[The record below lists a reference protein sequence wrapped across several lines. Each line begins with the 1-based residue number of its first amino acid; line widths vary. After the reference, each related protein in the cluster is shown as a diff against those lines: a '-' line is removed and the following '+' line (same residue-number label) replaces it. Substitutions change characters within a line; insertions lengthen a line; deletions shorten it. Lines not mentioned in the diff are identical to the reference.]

1 MHGIR
6 FVLNPG
12 PLQALAENLHSD
24 HFCLSRQ
31 ECLERSEMKQ
41 IILGT
46 AGHIDH
52 GKTSLVKALT
62 GIETD
67 RLKEEKERGITIE
80 LGFAYLDLPNGQR
93 LGIIDVPGHERFI
106 KNMVAGA
113 STIDL
118 VALIIAADEG
128 VMPQTRE
135 HLDICSLLGI
145 KKGLVALTK
154 IDMVEEDWLDLVQ
167 EDIKEFLKGTFLEG
181 VPIVP
186 VSSSTGQGIPEL
198 IKVLERLST
207 EVEER
212 SSTGIFRLPVDRV
225 FTMRGFGTVI
235 TGTAVSGSLSVGDQ
249 VTLYPQEIQAKV
261 RGIQVHNQD
270 TEQVRAGLRTA
281 INLQGIEKATVNR
294 GDVVA
299 TPLGLHPTLLLDLQ
313 IRLLKSA
320 QRPLKHRS
328 QIRFHSGTS
337 EILGRILLLEGEEI
351 KPGET
356 GFGQLRLTERVAV
369 LPGDLAV
376 IRSYS
381 PVQTIGGAEVLNVI
395 PAKHKRLN
403 PEVIEQL
410 RVLKSG
416 SDAEKTALQI
426 LLAGAN
432 GVSRQKLGQ
441 VLPLPPKKLDDLLKE
456 LLSQKVLTQ
465 WDKENKIIIHQQELA
480 KLSKAVEQELGGY
493 HRLNPLKPGLLKE
506 ELKSRLPQIREAKLF
521 NFLLNQSADQKILI
535 QEKEL
540 VRLLGH
546 KVQLKEDQQAVRDTL
561 EKVYLKSGLQPPY
574 FKELIEQFP
583 KGQPREVLE
592 LMVKE
597 GKLVKVKEDLYFHK
611 QAIEGLKKR
620 LIQWLKEKGEITTP
634 EFKDLTQTSRKYTIP
649 LLEYF
654 DAMQVTMRVEDK
666 RLLRESKELG

>member
-1 MHGIR
+1 
-6 FVLNPG
+6 
-12 PLQALAENLHSD
+12 
-24 HFCLSRQ
+24 
-31 ECLERSEMKQ
+31 MKQ

-62 GIETD
+62 GIDTD

-106 KNMVAGA
+106 KHMVAGA

-167 EDIKEFLKGTFLEG
+167 EDIKTFLTGTFLEG
-181 VPIVP
+181 ALILP
-186 VSSSTGQGIPEL
+186 VSSTTGQGIPECVS
-198 IKVLERLST
+198 VLERLST

-212 SSTGIFRLPVDRV
+212 SSAGIFRLPVDRV
-225 FTMRGFGTVI
+225 FTMRGFGTVV
-235 TGTAVSGSLSVGDQ
+235 TGTAISGSLSVGDQ

-281 INLQGIEKATVNR
+281 INLQGIEKTTVNR

-299 TPLGLHPTLLLDLQ
+299 SALSLYSARLLDIRL
-313 IRLLKSA
+313 RLLKSA

-328 QIRFHSGTS
+328 QIRFHGGTN
-337 EILGRILLLEGEEI
+337 EILGRVILLEGEEI
-351 KPGET
+351 KPGESQ
-356 GFGQLRLTERVAV
+356 FCQLRLTEPVAL

-395 PAKHKRLN
+395 PGKHKRFN
-403 PEVIEQL
+403 PDVIEQL
-410 RVLKSG
+410 GILQSG
-416 SDAEKTALQI
+416 TDPEKVALQV
-426 LLAGAN
+426 LLAGAM
-432 GVSRQKLGQ
+432 GMSRQNLGR
-441 VLPLPPKKLDDLLKE
+441 VLALPPKKLDDLLKE
-456 LLSQKVLTQ
+456 LLSHRVLIQ
-465 WDKENKIIIHQQELA
+465 WDKENKMMIHHLE
-480 KLSKAVEQELGGY
+480 LSKLNQVIEQELKGY
-493 HRLNPLKPGLLKE
+493 HKTNPLKQGLPKE

-521 NFLLNQSADQKILI
+521 NFLLNQLAEQKILV

-540 VRLLGH
+540 VRLIDH
-546 KVQLKEDQQAVRDTL
+546 KVQLKEDQQAVRDAL
-561 EKVYLKSGLQPPY
+561 EKVYRQSGLQPPY
-574 FKELIEQFP
+574 FKELMEKFP
-583 KGQPREVLE
+583 KGQPRAVLE

-611 QAIEGLKKR
+611 EAIEGLKKKM
-620 LIQWLKEKGEITTP
+620 IQWLKEKGELTTP

-654 DAMQVTMRVEDK
+654 DALQVTLRVEDK
-666 RLLRESKELG
+666 RFLRESKEAG

>member
-1 MHGIR
+1 
-6 FVLNPG
+6 
-12 PLQALAENLHSD
+12 
-24 HFCLSRQ
+24 
-31 ECLERSEMKQ
+31 MKQ

-52 GKTSLVKALT
+52 GKTSLVRALT

-145 KKGLVALTK
+145 KKGLVVLTK

-181 VPIVP
+181 ALILP

-198 IKVLERLST
+198 IEVLERLSN

-212 SSTGIFRLPVDRV
+212 SSAGIFRLPVDRV

-299 TPLGLHPTLLLDLQ
+299 SALGLYSTFLLDLQ
-313 IRLLKSA
+313 VRLLKSA

-337 EILGRILLLEGEEI
+337 EILGRLLLLEGEEI

-356 GFGQLRLTERVAV
+356 GFCQLRLTDRVAL

-381 PVQTIGGAEVLNVI
+381 PVQTIGGAEVLNVL

-410 RVLKSG
+410 WILKSG
-416 SDAEKTALQI
+416 TDSEKVALQV
-426 LLAGAN
+426 LLAGTN

-465 WDKENKIIIHQQELA
+465 WDKENKIIIHQLELA
-480 KLSKAVEQELGGY
+480 KLSKAATQELEGY
-493 HRLNPLKPGLLKE
+493 HRANPLKPGLPKE
-506 ELKSRLPQIREAKLF
+506 ELKSRLPQIRETKLF
-521 NFLLNQSADQKILI
+521 NFLLNQLGEQKILV

-540 VRLLGH
+540 VRLSGH
-546 KVQLKEDQQAVRDTL
+546 KVLLKEDQQAVQNSL
-561 EKVYLKSGLQPPY
+561 EEVYLKSGLQPPY
-574 FKELIEQFP
+574 FKELVEQFP

-611 QAIEGLKKR
+611 QAIDGLKKR

-634 EFKDLTQTSRKYTIP
+634 EFKEMTQTSRKYTIP

-654 DAMQVTMRVEDK
+654 DALQVTLRVEDK
-666 RLLRESKELG
+666 RLLRESKESA

>member
-1 MHGIR
+1 
-6 FVLNPG
+6 
-12 PLQALAENLHSD
+12 
-24 HFCLSRQ
+24 
-31 ECLERSEMKQ
+31 MKQ

-52 GKTSLVKALT
+52 GKTSLVRALT
-62 GIETD
+62 GIDTD

-145 KKGLVALTK
+145 KKGLVVVTK
-154 IDMVEEDWLDLVQ
+154 IDMVEEDWLELVQ
-167 EDIKEFLKGTFLEG
+167 EDIRGFLKGTFLEG
-181 VPIVP
+181 APLLP
-186 VSSSTGQGIPEL
+186 VSSTTGQGIPEL
-198 IKVLERLST
+198 IKALESLSK

-212 SSTGIFRLPVDRV
+212 SSAGIFRLPVDRV
-225 FTMRGFGTVI
+225 FTMRGFGTVV
-235 TGTAVSGSLSVGDQ
+235 TGTAISGSLSVGDQ

-261 RGIQVHNQD
+261 RGIQVHNLD
-270 TEQVRAGLRTA
+270 TEEVRAGQRTA
-281 INLQGIEKATVNR
+281 INLQGIEKATVSR

-299 TPLGLHPTLLLDLQ
+299 SALGLYPTFLLDLQ
-313 IRLLKSA
+313 VHLLRSA
-320 QRPLKHRS
+320 PRPLKHRT

-337 EILGRILLLEGEEI
+337 EILGRLLLLEGEEI
-351 KPGET
+351 KPGEA
-356 GFGQLRLTERVAV
+356 GFCQLRLTDRVAL

-376 IRSYS
+376 LRSYS
-381 PVQTIGGAEVLNVI
+381 PVQTIGGAEILNVM
-395 PAKHKRLN
+395 PSKHKRSN
-403 PEVIEQL
+403 PEVIE
-410 RVLKSG
+410 RFWVLKSG
-416 SDAEKTALQI
+416 TDSEKAALQV

-432 GVSRQKLGQ
+432 GISRQKLGQ

-456 LLSQKVLTQ
+456 LLSQKELIQ
-465 WDKENKIIIHQQELA
+465 WDKENKIIIHRLELA
-480 KLSKAVEQELGGY
+480 KLNQAATQELEGY
-493 HRLNPLKPGLLKE
+493 HKAYPLKPGLLKE

-521 NFLLNQSADQKILI
+521 NFLLNQLAEQKILV

-540 VRLLGH
+540 VRLSGH
-546 KVQLKEDQQAVRDTL
+546 KVQLKEDQQAVQDAL

-574 FKELIEQFP
+574 FKELLEQFP

-597 GKLVKVKEDLYFHK
+597 GKLIKVKEDLYFHR
-611 QAIEGLKKR
+611 QVIEDLKKR
-620 LIQWLKEKGEITTP
+620 MIQWLKEKGEITTP

-654 DAMQVTMRVEDK
+654 DAIQVTMRVEDK
-666 RLLRESKELG
+666 RLLRESKESG

>member
-1 MHGIR
+1 
-6 FVLNPG
+6 
-12 PLQALAENLHSD
+12 
-24 HFCLSRQ
+24 
-31 ECLERSEMKQ
+31 MKQ

-52 GKTSLVKALT
+52 GKTSLVRALT

-145 KKGLVALTK
+145 KKGLVVLTK

-181 VPIVP
+181 ALILP

-198 IKVLERLST
+198 IVALERLSN

-212 SSTGIFRLPVDRV
+212 SSAGIFRLPVDRV

-299 TPLGLHPTLLLDLQ
+299 SALGLYPSLLLDLQ
-313 IRLLKSA
+313 VRLLKSA

-337 EILGRILLLEGEEI
+337 EILGRLLLLEGEEI

-356 GFGQLRLTERVAV
+356 GFCQLRLTERVAL

-410 RVLKSG
+410 WVLKSG
-416 SDAEKTALQI
+416 TDSEKVALQV

-432 GVSRQKLGQ
+432 GISRQKLGQ

-465 WDKENKIIIHQQELA
+465 WDKENKIIIHQLELA
-480 KLSKAVEQELGGY
+480 KLSQGRNAGTG
-493 HRLNPLKPGLLKE
+493 RLSPGQSL
-506 ELKSRLPQIREAKLF
+506 EAR
-521 NFLLNQSADQKILI
+521 I
-535 QEKEL
+535 
-540 VRLLGH
+540 
-546 KVQLKEDQQAVRDTL
+546 
-561 EKVYLKSGLQPPY
+561 GL
-574 FKELIEQFP
+574 
-583 KGQPREVLE
+583 
-592 LMVKE
+592 
-597 GKLVKVKEDLYFHK
+597 
-611 QAIEGLKKR
+611 
-620 LIQWLKEKGEITTP
+620 
-634 EFKDLTQTSRKYTIP
+634 RKN
-649 LLEYF
+649 
-654 DAMQVTMRVEDK
+654 
-666 RLLRESKELG
+666 

>member
-1 MHGIR
+1 
-6 FVLNPG
+6 
-12 PLQALAENLHSD
+12 
-24 HFCLSRQ
+24 
-31 ECLERSEMKQ
+31 MKQ

-52 GKTSLVKALT
+52 GKTSLVKAMT
-62 GIETD
+62 GIDTD

-135 HLDICSLLGI
+135 HLDICTLLGI

-154 IDMVEEDWLDLVQ
+154 IDLVEEDWLDLVQ

-181 VPIVP
+181 APILP
-186 VSSSTGQGIPEL
+186 VSSVTGQGISEL
-198 IKVLERLST
+198 TAVLERLSG

-212 SSTGIFRLPVDRV
+212 SSAGIFRLPVDRV

-235 TGTAVSGSLSVGDQ
+235 TGTTMSGSLSVGDQ
-249 VTLYPQEIQAKV
+249 VYIYPQEIQAKV

-294 GDVVA
+294 GEVVA
-299 TPLGLHPTLLLDLQ
+299 SPLGLYPTRLLDIQ
-313 IRLLKSA
+313 VRLLKSSP
-320 QRPLKHRS
+320 RPLKHRS
-328 QIRFHSGTS
+328 QIRFHSGTN
-337 EILGRILLLEGEEI
+337 EILGRVILLESEEI
-351 KPGET
+351 KPGESQ
-356 GFGQLRLTERVAV
+356 FCQIRFSEPVAL

-381 PVQTIGGAEVLNVI
+381 PVQTIGGAEVLNVK
-395 PAKHKRLN
+395 PAKHKRFN
-403 PEVIEQL
+403 PEVIHQL
-410 RVLKSG
+410 QVLQSG
-416 SDAEKTALQI
+416 SDLEKVALQV
-426 LLAGAN
+426 LQSGPT
-432 GVSRQKLGQ
+432 GVSRQNLGQ
-441 VLPLPPKKLDDLLKE
+441 VLPLPPKKLDDLLKD
-456 LLSQKVLTQ
+456 LLSQKVLIQ
-465 WDKENKIIIHQQELA
+465 WDKENKIIIHQQELS
-480 KLSKAVEQELGGY
+480 KLNQEIRLELEGY
-493 HRLNPLKPGLLKE
+493 HKANPLKAGLFKE
-506 ELKSRLPQIREAKLF
+506 ELKSRLPQIRESKLF
-521 NFLLNQSADQKILI
+521 NFILNQLAEQKILV

-540 VRLLGH
+540 VRLTGH
-546 KVQLKEDQQAVRDTL
+546 KVLLKEDQQAVRDSL
-561 EKVYLKSGLQPPY
+561 EKVYLSSGLQPPY
-574 FKELIEQFP
+574 FKELAEKFA
-583 KGQPREVLE
+583 KGQPRQVLE

-611 QAIEGLKKR
+611 QAIEDLKKN

-634 EFKDLTQTSRKYTIP
+634 EFKDMTQTSRKYTIP

-654 DAMQVTMRVEDK
+654 DALQVTMRVEDK
-666 RLLRESKELG
+666 RLLRESKKSL

>member
-1 MHGIR
+1 
-6 FVLNPG
+6 
-12 PLQALAENLHSD
+12 
-24 HFCLSRQ
+24 
-31 ECLERSEMKQ
+31 MKQ

-62 GIETD
+62 GIDTD

-145 KKGLVALTK
+145 KKGVVVLTK
-154 IDMVEEDWLDLVQ
+154 IDMVESDWLDLVQ
-167 EDIKEFLKGTFLEG
+167 EDIKEFLKGTFMDGAL
-181 VPIVP
+181 IIP
-186 VSSSTGQGIPEL
+186 VSSTTGQGIPDL
-198 IKVLERLST
+198 LVVLEKLSA
-207 EVEER
+207 EIEER
-212 SSTGIFRLPVDRV
+212 SSAGIFRLPVDRV
-225 FTMRGFGTVI
+225 FTMHGFGTVI
-235 TGTAVSGSLSVGDQ
+235 TGTAISGSLTVGDQ

-270 TEQVRAGLRTA
+270 TEEVRAGLRTA

-299 TPLGLHPTLLLDLQ
+299 SAQGMHSALLLDLRV
-313 IRLLKSA
+313 RLLPSLAK
-320 QRPLKHRS
+320 PLKHRS

-337 EILGRILLLEGEEI
+337 EILGRVLLLEGEEI
-351 KPGET
+351 KPGESQ
-356 GFGQLRLTERVAV
+356 FCQLRLTEPVAL

-376 IRSYS
+376 LRSYS
-381 PVQTIGGAEVLNVI
+381 PVQTIGGAEVLNVM
-395 PAKHKRLN
+395 PVKHKRFN
-403 PEVIEQL
+403 NEVLEQL
-410 RVLKSG
+410 GILQTG
-416 SDAEKTALQI
+416 SESEKVALQVF
-426 LLAGAN
+426 LAGARGMTRAN
-432 GVSRQKLGQ
+432 LGRI
-441 VLPLPPKKLDDLLKE
+441 LPLSPKKLDDILKD
-456 LLSQKVLTQ
+456 LFSQRILVQ
-465 WDKENKIIIHQQELA
+465 WDKENRIFIHQQELA
-480 KLSKAVEQELGGY
+480 KLNQAIEQELANY
-493 HRLNPLKPGLLKE
+493 HKANPLKPGLVKE
-506 ELKSRLPQIREAKLF
+506 ELKSRLPQIREPKLF
-521 NFLLNQSADQKILI
+521 NFILNLLADQGVLV

-540 VRLLGH
+540 VRLSRH
-546 KVQLKEDQQAVRDTL
+546 KVQLKEDQQAVQDAL

-574 FKELIEQFP
+574 FKELLEQFP
-583 KGQPREVLE
+583 KGQPRQVLE

-611 QAIEGLKKR
+611 QAIEGIKQKLV
-620 LIQWLKEKGEITTP
+620 QWLKNKGEINTA
-634 EFKDLTQTSRKYTIP
+634 EFKDLTQSSRKYTIP

-654 DAMQVTMRVEDK
+654 DALQVTMRVDDK
-666 RLLRESKELG
+666 RLLRESKESG

>member
-1 MHGIR
+1 
-6 FVLNPG
+6 
-12 PLQALAENLHSD
+12 
-24 HFCLSRQ
+24 
-31 ECLERSEMKQ
+31 MKQ

-52 GKTSLVKALT
+52 GKTSLVKAMT
-62 GIETD
+62 GIDTD

-145 KKGLVALTK
+145 KKGMVVLTK
-154 IDMVEEDWLDLVQ
+154 IDMVEADWLDLVQ
-167 EDIKEFLKGTFLEG
+167 EDIKEFLKDTFLDG
-181 VPIVP
+181 APIVP
-186 VSSSTGQGIPEL
+186 VSSTTGQGIPDL
-198 IKVLERLST
+198 LSILEKLSS

-212 SSTGIFRLPVDRV
+212 SSAGIFRLPVDRV
-225 FTMRGFGTVI
+225 FTMHGFGTVI
-235 TGTAVSGSLSVGDQ
+235 TGTAISGNLAVGDQ
-249 VTLYPQEIQAKV
+249 VTIYPQEIQAKV

-270 TEQVRAGLRTA
+270 TEEIRAGLRTA

-299 TPLGLHPTLLLDLQ
+299 SAQGLHPTLLLDLKV
-313 IRLLKSA
+313 RLLPTLAK
-320 QRPLKHRS
+320 PVKYRS
-328 QIRFHSGTS
+328 QVRFHSGTN
-337 EILGRILLLEGEEI
+337 EILGRLLLLGGEEI
-351 KPGET
+351 KPGESH
-356 GFGQLRLTERVAV
+356 FCQIRLDEPVAL

-376 IRSYS
+376 LRSYS
-381 PVQTIGGAEVLNVI
+381 PVQTVGGALVLNVI
-395 PAKHKRLN
+395 PSRHKRFN
-403 PEVIEQL
+403 QEVLEQL
-410 RVLKSG
+410 KIL
-416 SDAEKTALQI
+416 EKGTESEKVGMLV
-426 LLAGAN
+426 LLAGARGMN
-432 GVSRQKLGQ
+432 RAYLGR
-441 VLPLPPKKLDDLLKE
+441 VVPMPAKKLDDILKDLLN
-456 LLSQKVLTQ
+456 QKVLIQ
-465 WDKENKIIIHQQELA
+465 WDKENKSFIHQQEFLKLNKAIAEDLA
-480 KLSKAVEQELGGY
+480 AY
-493 HRLNPLKPGLLKE
+493 HQGNPLKSGLIKE
-506 ELKSRLPQIREAKLF
+506 ELKSRLPQIHEAKLF
-521 NFLLNQSADQKILI
+521 NFLLHHLAEQGVLV

-540 VRLLGH
+540 VRLSRH
-546 KVQLKEDQQAVRDTL
+546 KVQLKEDQQAVQDAL

-574 FKELIEQFP
+574 FKELLEQFP
-583 KGQPREVLE
+583 KGQPRQVLD

-611 QAIEGLKKR
+611 QAIEGIKQKLV
-620 LIQWLKEKGEITTP
+620 QWLKKNGEINTA

-654 DAMQVTMRVEDK
+654 DATQVTIRVEDK
-666 RLLRESKELG
+666 RILRESKESG

>member
-1 MHGIR
+1 
-6 FVLNPG
+6 
-12 PLQALAENLHSD
+12 
-24 HFCLSRQ
+24 
-31 ECLERSEMKQ
+31 MKQ

-62 GIETD
+62 GIDTD

-80 LGFAYLDLPNGQR
+80 LGFAYLDLPSGQR

-154 IDMVEEDWLDLVQ
+154 IDMVEDDWLDLVQ

-181 VPIVP
+181 APILP
-186 VSSSTGQGIPEL
+186 VSSTTGQGIPEL
-198 IKVLERLST
+198 TGLLERLSA

-212 SSTGIFRLPVDRV
+212 SSAGIFRLPVDRV
-225 FTMRGFGTVI
+225 FTMKGFGTVI
-235 TGTAVSGSLSVGDQ
+235 TGTAISGSLSVGDQ
-249 VTLYPQEIQAKV
+249 VIIYPQEIQAKV

-299 TPLGLHPTLLLDLQ
+299 SPLGLYSTRLLDLH

-320 QRPLKHRS
+320 PRPLKHRS

-337 EILGRILLLEGEEI
+337 EILGQVLLLQGEDI
-351 KPGET
+351 KPGEP
-356 GFGQLRLTERVAV
+356 GFGQLRLTEPVAL

-381 PVQTIGGAEVLNVI
+381 PVLTIGGATVLNVI

-403 PEVIEQL
+403 PEVIQQL
-410 RVLKSG
+410 QVLQSG
-416 SDAEKTALQI
+416 SDAEKTALQV
-426 LLAGAN
+426 LLAGAG
-432 GVSRQKLGQ
+432 GVSRPNLGQ
-441 VLPLPPKKLDDLLKE
+441 VLPLPPKKLDDLLKD
-456 LLSQKVLTQ
+456 LLSQKVLIQ
-465 WDKENKIIIHQQELA
+465 WDKENKIIIHQKEMSKLNRAIEKEL
-480 KLSKAVEQELGGY
+480 EGY
-493 HRLNPLKPGLLKE
+493 HQANPLKPGLLKE
-506 ELKSRLPQIREAKLF
+506 ELKSRLPQIRETKLF
-521 NFLLNQSADQKILI
+521 NFLLNQLAEQKILV

-540 VRLLGH
+540 VRLTGH
-546 KVQLKEDQQAVRDTL
+546 KVQLKEDQQAVQDAL

-574 FKELIEQFP
+574 FKELVEQFP
-583 KGQPREVLE
+583 KGQPRQVLE

-597 GKLVKVKEDLYFHK
+597 GKLIKVKEDLYFHK
-611 QAIEGLKKR
+611 QAIEGLKKKM
-620 LIQWLKEKGEITTP
+620 IQWLKEKGEITTP

-654 DAMQVTMRVEDK
+654 DAIQVTMRVEDK
-666 RLLRESKELG
+666 RLLRESKELN

>member
-1 MHGIR
+1 
-6 FVLNPG
+6 
-12 PLQALAENLHSD
+12 
-24 HFCLSRQ
+24 
-31 ECLERSEMKQ
+31 MKQ

-52 GKTSLVKALT
+52 GKTSLVRALT

-145 KKGLVALTK
+145 KKGLVVLTK
-154 IDMVEEDWLDLVQ
+154 IDMVEEDWLGLVQ

-181 VPIVP
+181 ALILP

-198 IKVLERLST
+198 IVVLERLSN

-212 SSTGIFRLPVDRV
+212 SSAGIFRLPVDRV

-249 VTLYPQEIQAKV
+249 VMLYPQEIQAKV

-299 TPLGLHPTLLLDLQ
+299 SALGLYPTLLLDLQ
-313 IRLLKSA
+313 VRLLKSA

-337 EILGRILLLEGEEI
+337 EILGRLLLLEGEEI
-351 KPGET
+351 KPGEI
-356 GFGQLRLTERVAV
+356 GFCQLRLTDRLAL

-395 PAKHKRLN
+395 PTKHKRLN

-410 RVLKSG
+410 WVLKSG
-416 SDAEKTALQI
+416 TDLEKVALQV

-441 VLPLPPKKLDDLLKE
+441 VLSLSPKKLDDLLKE
-456 LLSQKVLTQ
+456 LLSQKVLIQ
-465 WDKENKIIIHQQELA
+465 WDKENKIIIHQLELA
-480 KLSKAVEQELGGY
+480 KLSKAARQELEGY
-493 HRLNPLKPGLLKE
+493 HQANPLKPGLPKE
-506 ELKSRLPQIREAKLF
+506 ELKSRLPQIRETKLF
-521 NFLLNQSADQKILI
+521 NFLLNQLGEQKILV

-540 VRLLGH
+540 VRLLNH
-546 KVQLKEDQQAVRDTL
+546 KVQLKEDQQAVQDSL

-574 FKELIEQFP
+574 FKELVEQFP

-611 QAIEGLKKR
+611 QVIEGLKKR
-620 LIQWLKEKGEITTP
+620 LIQWLKEKREITTP
-634 EFKDLTQTSRKYTIP
+634 EFKDMTQTSRKYTIP

-654 DAMQVTMRVEDK
+654 DALQVTMRVEDK
-666 RLLRESKELG
+666 RLLRESKESA

>member
-1 MHGIR
+1 
-6 FVLNPG
+6 
-12 PLQALAENLHSD
+12 
-24 HFCLSRQ
+24 
-31 ECLERSEMKQ
+31 MKQ

-62 GIETD
+62 GIDTD

-145 KKGLVALTK
+145 QKGLVALTK
-154 IDMVEEDWLDLVQ
+154 IDMVEGDWLDLVQ

-181 VPIVP
+181 APILP

-198 IKVLERLST
+198 IAVLERLSV

-212 SSTGIFRLPVDRV
+212 SSAGIFRLPVDRV

-235 TGTAVSGSLSVGDQ
+235 TGTAMSGILSVGDQ
-249 VTLYPQEIQAKV
+249 VHIYPQEIQAKV

-299 TPLGLHPTLLLDLQ
+299 SPMGLYPTWLLDIS

-328 QIRFHSGTS
+328 QIRFHSGTN
-337 EILGRILLLEGEEI
+337 EILGRVILLEGEEI
-351 KPGET
+351 KPGESQ
-356 GFGQLRLTERVAV
+356 FCQIRFSEPVAL

-395 PAKHKRLN
+395 PAKHKRHHS
-403 PEVIEQL
+403 EVVDQL
-410 RVLKSG
+410 QILRSG
-416 SDAEKTALQI
+416 TYSEKTALQV
-426 LLAGAN
+426 LLAGAT
-432 GVSRQKLGQ
+432 GISRQKLGQ
-441 VLPLPPKKLDDLLKE
+441 VLPFPPKKLDDQIKE
-456 LLSQKVLTQ
+456 LLSQKVLIQ
-465 WDKENKIIIHQQELA
+465 WDKENKVIIHQQELS
-480 KLSKAVEQELGGY
+480 KLNKAALQELEGY
-493 HRLNPLKPGLLKE
+493 HQANPLKPGLIKE

-521 NFLLNQSADQKILI
+521 NFLLNQLAEQGVLV

-540 VRLLGH
+540 VRLKDH
-546 KVQLKEDQQAVRDTL
+546 KVQLKEDQQAVRDSL
-561 EKVYLKSGLQPPY
+561 EKIYLTSGLQPPY
-574 FKELIEQFP
+574 FKELAEKFT
-583 KGQPREVLE
+583 KGQPRQVLE

-611 QAIEGLKKR
+611 QAMEELKKK
-620 LIQWLKEKGEITTP
+620 LVQWLKEKGEITTP

-654 DAMQVTMRVEDK
+654 DTVQVTMRVEDK
-666 RLLRESKELG
+666 RLLRESRESG

>member
-1 MHGIR
+1 
-6 FVLNPG
+6 
-12 PLQALAENLHSD
+12 
-24 HFCLSRQ
+24 
-31 ECLERSEMKQ
+31 MKQ

-62 GIETD
+62 GIDTD

-106 KNMVAGA
+106 KHMVAGA

-167 EDIKEFLKGTFLEG
+167 EDIKAFLTGTFLEG
-181 VPIVP
+181 ALILP
-186 VSSSTGQGIPEL
+186 VSSTTGQGIPEL
-198 IKVLERLST
+198 VSVLERLST

-212 SSTGIFRLPVDRV
+212 SSAGIFRLPVDRV
-225 FTMRGFGTVI
+225 FTMRGFGTVV
-235 TGTAVSGSLSVGDQ
+235 TGTAISGSLSVGDQ

-299 TPLGLHPTLLLDLQ
+299 SAMSLYSARLLDIQL
-313 IRLLKSA
+313 RLLKSA

-328 QIRFHSGTS
+328 QIRFHGGTN
-337 EILGRILLLEGEEI
+337 EILGRVILLEGEEI
-351 KPGET
+351 KPGESQ
-356 GFGQLRLTERVAV
+356 FCQLRLAEPVAL

-395 PAKHKRLN
+395 PGKHKRFN
-403 PEVIEQL
+403 PDVMEQL
-410 RVLKSG
+410 GILQSS
-416 SDAEKTALQI
+416 SDSEKVALQV
-426 LLAGAN
+426 LLAGAM
-432 GVSRQKLGQ
+432 GMSRQNLGR
-441 VLPLPPKKLDDLLKE
+441 VLALPPKKLDDLLKE
-456 LLSQKVLTQ
+456 LLSHRVLIQ
-465 WDKENKIIIHQQELA
+465 WDKENKMMIHHLE
-480 KLSKAVEQELGGY
+480 LSKLNQVIEQELKGY
-493 HRLNPLKPGLLKE
+493 HKTNPLKQGLPKE
-506 ELKSRLPQIREAKLF
+506 ELKSRLPQIRETKLF
-521 NFLLNQSADQKILI
+521 NFLLNQLAEQKILV

-540 VRLLGH
+540 VRLIDH
-546 KVQLKEDQQAVRDTL
+546 KVQLKEDQQVVRDAL
-561 EKVYLKSGLQPPY
+561 EKVYRQSGLQPPY
-574 FKELIEQFP
+574 FKELMEQFP
-583 KGQPREVLE
+583 KGQPRAVLE

-611 QAIEGLKKR
+611 EAIEGLKKKM
-620 LIQWLKEKGEITTP
+620 IQWLKEKGELTTP

-654 DAMQVTMRVEDK
+654 DALQVTLRVEDK
-666 RLLRESKELG
+666 RFLRESKEAG

>member
-1 MHGIR
+1 
-6 FVLNPG
+6 
-12 PLQALAENLHSD
+12 
-24 HFCLSRQ
+24 
-31 ECLERSEMKQ
+31 MKQ

-62 GIETD
+62 GIDTD

-135 HLDICSLLGI
+135 HLDICSILGI

-167 EDIKEFLKGTFLEG
+167 EDIKEFLKGTFLEEA
-181 VPIVP
+181 PIIP

-198 IKVLERLST
+198 IALLERQSA

-212 SSTGIFRLPVDRV
+212 SSAGIFRLPVDRV

-235 TGTAVSGSLSVGDQ
+235 TGTAISGSLSVGDQ

-270 TEQVRAGLRTA
+270 AEQVRAGLRTA

-299 TPLGLHPTLLLDLQ
+299 SALGLHSTVLLDLRL
-313 IRLLKSA
+313 RLLKSL
-320 QRPLKHRS
+320 QKPLKHRS

-337 EILGRILLLEGEEI
+337 EILGRVLLLEGEEI
-351 KPGET
+351 KPGES
-356 GFGQLRLTERVAV
+356 GFCQIRLTEPLAL

-381 PVQTIGGAEVLNVI
+381 PVQTIGGAEVLNVM
-395 PAKHKRLN
+395 PTKHKRFN
-403 PEVIEQL
+403 ADVQDQL
-410 RVLKSG
+410 RILQTG
-416 SDAEKTALQI
+416 LDAEKAALQI
-426 LLAGAN
+426 LLAGAR
-432 GVSRQKLGQ
+432 GMARQKLGR
-441 VLPLPPKKLDDLLKE
+441 VLPLPSKKIDEILKD
-456 LLSQKVLTQ
+456 LLSQKILIQ
-465 WDKENKIIIHQQELA
+465 WDKENKHIIHQQEFS
-480 KLSKAVEQELGGY
+480 KLSQAINQELTGY
-493 HRLNPLKPGLLKE
+493 HQANPLKPGLLKE
-506 ELKSRLPQIREAKLF
+506 ELKSRLPQIGETKLF
-521 NFLLNQSADQKILI
+521 NFILNHLAEQGVLV

-540 VRLLGH
+540 VRLSGH
-546 KVQLKEDQQAVRDTL
+546 KVQLKEDQQAVQDAL
-561 EKVYLKSGLQPPY
+561 EKVYLTSGLQPPY
-574 FKELIEQFP
+574 FKELIEQFS
-583 KGQPREVLE
+583 KGQPRQVLE

-611 QAIEGLKKR
+611 QPVEALKQK

-654 DAMQVTMRVEDK
+654 DALQVTMRVDDR
-666 RLLRESKELG
+666 RLLRGSKESG

>member
-1 MHGIR
+1 
-6 FVLNPG
+6 
-12 PLQALAENLHSD
+12 
-24 HFCLSRQ
+24 
-31 ECLERSEMKQ
+31 MKQ

-62 GIETD
+62 GIDTD

-154 IDMVEEDWLDLVQ
+154 VDLVERDWLELVQ

-181 VPIVP
+181 APILP
-186 VSSSTGQGIPEL
+186 VSSTTGQGISEL
-198 IKVLERLST
+198 TAVLERLSA

-212 SSTGIFRLPVDRV
+212 PSAGIFRLPVDRV

-235 TGTAVSGSLSVGDQ
+235 TGTAISGSLSVGDQ
-249 VTLYPQEIQAKV
+249 VHIYPQEILAKV

-270 TEQVRAGLRTA
+270 IEQVRAGLRTA

-294 GDVVA
+294 GNVV
-299 TPLGLHPTLLLDLQ
+299 TSPLGLHPTRLLDIH
-313 IRLLKSA
+313 IRLLTSV

-328 QIRFHSGTS
+328 QIRFHSGTN
-337 EILGRILLLEGEEI
+337 EILGRVILLEGEEI
-351 KPGET
+351 KPGESQ
-356 GFGQLRLTERVAV
+356 FCQIRFSESVAL

-381 PVQTIGGAEVLNVI
+381 PVQTIGGAEILNVI
-395 PAKHKRLN
+395 PAKHKRFN
-403 PEVIEQL
+403 PEVILQL
-410 RVLKSG
+410 QVLQSG
-416 SDAEKTALQI
+416 SDLDKTALQV
-426 LLAGAN
+426 LLAGST
-432 GVSRQKLGQ
+432 GVSRQALGQ
-441 VLPLPPKKLDDLLKE
+441 VLPLPPKKLDELLKE
-456 LLSQKVLTQ
+456 LFSQKILIQ
-465 WDKENKIIIHQQELA
+465 WDKENKSIIHHQELFN
-480 KLSKAVEQELGGY
+480 LSRAIEQELEGY
-493 HRLNPLKPGLLKE
+493 HQVNPLKSGLLKE

-521 NFLLNQSADQKILI
+521 NFLLIQLAEQKILV

-540 VRLLGH
+540 VRLINH
-546 KVQLKEDQQAVRDTL
+546 KVQLQEDQQTVRDSL
-561 EKVYLKSGLQPPY
+561 EEVYLKSGLQPPY
-574 FKELIEQFP
+574 FKELAEKFT
-583 KGQPREVLE
+583 KGQSRPVLE

-611 QAIEGLKKR
+611 QAIEELKKK
-620 LIQWLKEKGEITTP
+620 LIHWLKEKGEITTP

-654 DAMQVTMRVEDK
+654 DAVQVTMRVEDK
-666 RLLRESKELG
+666 RLLRESKESG

>member
-1 MHGIR
+1 
-6 FVLNPG
+6 
-12 PLQALAENLHSD
+12 
-24 HFCLSRQ
+24 
-31 ECLERSEMKQ
+31 MKQ

-52 GKTSLVKALT
+52 GKTSLVRALT

-145 KKGLVALTK
+145 KKGLVVLTK

-181 VPIVP
+181 ALILP

-198 IKVLERLST
+198 IVVLERLSN

-212 SSTGIFRLPVDRV
+212 SSAGIFRLPVDRV

-249 VTLYPQEIQAKV
+249 VTLYPKEIQAKV

-299 TPLGLHPTLLLDLQ
+299 SALGLYPTLLLDLQ
-313 IRLLKSA
+313 VRLLKSA

-337 EILGRILLLEGEEI
+337 EILGRLLLLEGEEI
-351 KPGET
+351 KPGEI
-356 GFGQLRLTERVAV
+356 GFCQLRLTDRLAL

-395 PAKHKRLN
+395 PTKHKRLN

-410 RVLKSG
+410 WVLKSG
-416 SDAEKTALQI
+416 TDLEKVALQV

-456 LLSQKVLTQ
+456 LLSQKVLIQ
-465 WDKENKIIIHQQELA
+465 WDKENKIIIHQLELA
-480 KLSKAVEQELGGY
+480 KLSKAARQELEGY
-493 HRLNPLKPGLLKE
+493 HQANPLKPGLPKE
-506 ELKSRLPQIREAKLF
+506 ELKSRLPQIRETKLF
-521 NFLLNQSADQKILI
+521 NFLLNQLGEQKILV

-540 VRLLGH
+540 VRLLNH
-546 KVQLKEDQQAVRDTL
+546 KVQLKEDQQAVQDGL

-574 FKELIEQFP
+574 FKELVEQFP

-611 QAIEGLKKR
+611 QVIEGLKKR
-620 LIQWLKEKGEITTP
+620 LIQWLKEKREITTP
-634 EFKDLTQTSRKYTIP
+634 EFKDMTQTSRKYTIP

-654 DAMQVTMRVEDK
+654 DALQVTMRVEDK
-666 RLLRESKELG
+666 RLLRESKESA

>member
-1 MHGIR
+1 
-6 FVLNPG
+6 
-12 PLQALAENLHSD
+12 
-24 HFCLSRQ
+24 
-31 ECLERSEMKQ
+31 MKQ

-154 IDMVEEDWLDLVQ
+154 IDMVEEDWLELVQ

-181 VPIVP
+181 APILP

-198 IKVLERLST
+198 IKVLERLSS

-249 VTLYPQEIQAKV
+249 VTIYPQEIQAKV

-299 TPLGLHPTLLLDLQ
+299 TPLGLSPTLLLDLQ
-313 IRLLKSA
+313 IRLLKSV

-356 GFGQLRLTERVAV
+356 GVGQLRLTERVAV

-403 PEVIEQL
+403 PEVIEHL

-416 SDAEKTALQI
+416 TESEKVALQV
-426 LLAGAN
+426 LLAGAG

-456 LLSQKVLTQ
+456 LLTQKALTQ

-480 KLSKAVEQELGGY
+480 KLSKAVEEELKEY

-521 NFLLNQSADQKILI
+521 NFLLNQLADQKILI

-540 VRLLGH
+540 VRLLSH
-546 KVQLKEDQQAVRDTL
+546 KVHLKEDQQAVRDTL

-611 QAIEGLKKR
+611 EAVEGLKKR

-634 EFKDLTQTSRKYTIP
+634 EFKDMTQTSRKYTIP

-654 DAMQVTMRVEDK
+654 DALQVTMRVEDK
-666 RLLRESKELG
+666 RLLRESRDSG

>member
-1 MHGIR
+1 
-6 FVLNPG
+6 
-12 PLQALAENLHSD
+12 
-24 HFCLSRQ
+24 
-31 ECLERSEMKQ
+31 MKQ

-62 GIETD
+62 GIDTD

-145 KKGLVALTK
+145 KKGVVVLTK
-154 IDMVEEDWLDLVQ
+154 IDMVESDWLDLVQ
-167 EDIKEFLKGTFLEG
+167 EDIKEFLKGTFMEG
-181 VPIVP
+181 ALIIP
-186 VSSSTGQGIPEL
+186 VSSTTGQGIPDL
-198 IKVLERLST
+198 LVVLEKLSA
-207 EVEER
+207 EIEER
-212 SSTGIFRLPVDRV
+212 SSAGIFRLPVDRV
-225 FTMRGFGTVI
+225 FTMHGFGTVI
-235 TGTAVSGSLSVGDQ
+235 TGTAISGSLTVGDQ

-270 TEQVRAGLRTA
+270 TEEVRAGLRTA

-299 TPLGLHPTLLLDLQ
+299 SAQGMHSALLLDLRV
-313 IRLLKSA
+313 RLLPSLAK
-320 QRPLKHRS
+320 PLKHRS

-337 EILGRILLLEGEEI
+337 EILGRVLLLEGEEI
-351 KPGET
+351 KPGESQ
-356 GFGQLRLTERVAV
+356 FCQLRLTEPVAL

-376 IRSYS
+376 LRSYS
-381 PVQTIGGAEVLNVI
+381 PVQTIGGAEVLNVM
-395 PAKHKRLN
+395 PVKHKRFN
-403 PEVIEQL
+403 NEVLEQL
-410 RVLKSG
+410 GILQTG
-416 SDAEKTALQI
+416 SESEKVALQVF
-426 LLAGAN
+426 LAGARGMTRAN
-432 GVSRQKLGQ
+432 LGRI
-441 VLPLPPKKLDDLLKE
+441 LPLSPKKLDDILKD
-456 LLSQKVLTQ
+456 LFSQRILVQ
-465 WDKENKIIIHQQELA
+465 WDKENRIFIHQQELA
-480 KLSKAVEQELGGY
+480 KLNQAIEQELANY
-493 HRLNPLKPGLLKE
+493 HKANPLKPGLVKE
-506 ELKSRLPQIREAKLF
+506 ELKSRLPQIREPKLF
-521 NFLLNQSADQKILI
+521 NFILNLLADQGVLV

-540 VRLLGH
+540 VRLSRH
-546 KVQLKEDQQAVRDTL
+546 KVQLKEDQQAVQDAL

-574 FKELIEQFP
+574 FKELLEQFP
-583 KGQPREVLE
+583 KGQPRQVLE

-611 QAIEGLKKR
+611 QAIEGIKQKLV
-620 LIQWLKEKGEITTP
+620 QWLKNKGEINTA
-634 EFKDLTQTSRKYTIP
+634 EFKDLTQSSRKYTIP

-654 DAMQVTMRVEDK
+654 DALQVTMRVDDK
-666 RLLRESKELG
+666 RLLRESKESG

>member
-1 MHGIR
+1 
-6 FVLNPG
+6 
-12 PLQALAENLHSD
+12 
-24 HFCLSRQ
+24 
-31 ECLERSEMKQ
+31 MKQ

-52 GKTSLVKALT
+52 GKTSLVKTLT
-62 GIETD
+62 GIDTD

-135 HLDICSLLGI
+135 HLDICTLLGI

-154 IDMVEEDWLDLVQ
+154 IDLVESDWLDLVQ
-167 EDIKEFLKGTFLEG
+167 EDIRGFLKGTFLEG
-181 VPIVP
+181 APILP
-186 VSSSTGQGIPEL
+186 VSSATGQGISEL
-198 IKVLERLST
+198 TAILEKLSA

-212 SSTGIFRLPVDRV
+212 SSVGIFRLPVDRV
-225 FTMRGFGTVI
+225 FSMRGFGTVI

-249 VTLYPQEIQAKV
+249 VQIFPQEIQAKV

-281 INLQGIEKATVNR
+281 INLQGIEKATINR

-299 TPLGLHPTLLLDLQ
+299 SLMGLYPTRLLDIQ
-313 IRLLKSA
+313 VRLLKSIPK
-320 QRPLKHRS
+320 PLKHRS
-328 QIRFHSGTS
+328 QVRFHSGTS
-337 EILGRILLLEGEEI
+337 EMLGRVILLEGEGI
-351 KPGET
+351 KPGESQ
-356 GFGQLRLTERVAV
+356 FCQIRFSEPVAL

-381 PVQTIGGAEVLNVI
+381 PVQTIGGAEVLNVK
-395 PAKHKRLN
+395 PPKHKRFN
-403 PEVIEQL
+403 PEVTHQL
-410 RVLKSG
+410 LVLQSG
-416 SDAEKTALQI
+416 SDFEKVALQV
-426 LLAGAN
+426 LQTGAA
-432 GVSRQKLGQ
+432 GVSRQNLGQ
-441 VLPLPPKKLDDLLKE
+441 VLPLPPKKLDDLLKD
-456 LLSQKVLTQ
+456 LLSQKILIQ
-465 WDKENKIIIHQQELA
+465 WDKENKILIHQQELS
-480 KLSKAVEQELGGY
+480 KLNQAVQQELESY
-493 HRLNPLKPGLLKE
+493 HKGNPLKQGLFKE

-521 NFLLNQSADQKILI
+521 NFILNQLADEKVLV

-540 VRLLGH
+540 VRLTGH
-546 KVQLKEDQQAVRDTL
+546 TVQLKEDQQAVHDSL
-561 EKVYLKSGLQPPY
+561 EKTYLSSGLQPPY
-574 FKELIEQFP
+574 FKELAEKFP
-583 KGQPREVLE
+583 KGQPRQVLD

-597 GKLVKVKEDLYFHK
+597 GKLVKVKEDLYFHR
-611 QAIEGLKKR
+611 QAIDALRKN

-634 EFKDLTQTSRKYTIP
+634 EFKDMTQTSRKYTIP

-654 DAMQVTMRVEDK
+654 DALQVTMRVEDK
-666 RLLRESKELG
+666 RLLRGSKESA

>member
-1 MHGIR
+1 
-6 FVLNPG
+6 
-12 PLQALAENLHSD
+12 
-24 HFCLSRQ
+24 
-31 ECLERSEMKQ
+31 MKQ

-135 HLDICSLLGI
+135 HLDICTLLGI
-145 KKGLVALTK
+145 KKGLVVLTK
-154 IDMVEEDWLDLVQ
+154 IDLVEEDWFDLVQ

-181 VPIVP
+181 APILP
-186 VSSSTGQGIPEL
+186 VSSATGQGISEL
-198 IKVLERLST
+198 TTVLERLSG
-207 EVEER
+207 EIEER
-212 SSTGIFRLPVDRV
+212 SSGGIFRLPVDRV

-235 TGTAVSGSLSVGDQ
+235 TGTAISGSLSVGDQ
-249 VTLYPQEIQAKV
+249 VTVYPQELQAKV

-294 GDVVA
+294 GEVVA
-299 TPLGLHPTLLLDLQ
+299 TPLGLYPTRLLDIHL
-313 IRLLKSA
+313 RLLKSIS
-320 QRPLKHRS
+320 RPLKHRS
-328 QIRFHSGTS
+328 QVRFHAGTS
-337 EILGRILLLEGEEI
+337 EILGRVILLEGEEI
-351 KPGET
+351 KPGESQFCQIR
-356 GFGQLRLTERVAV
+356 FGEPVAL

-381 PVQTIGGAEVLNVI
+381 PVQTLGGAEVLNVK
-395 PAKHKRLN
+395 PSKHKRFN
-403 PEVIEQL
+403 PEMIHQL
-410 RVLKSG
+410 QVLQSG
-416 SDAEKTALQI
+416 TDSEKVALQV
-426 LLAGAN
+426 LQTGAT
-432 GVSRQKLGQ
+432 GVSRQNLGQ
-441 VLPLPPKKLDDLLKE
+441 VLPLPPKKLDDLLKD
-456 LLSQKVLTQ
+456 LFSQKVLIQ
-465 WDKENKIIIHQQELA
+465 WDKENKIIIHQQELLN
-480 KLSKAVEQELGGY
+480 LSRAMQQELEEY
-493 HRLNPLKPGLLKE
+493 HKANPLKPGLFKE

-521 NFLLNQSADQKILI
+521 NFILNQLAEQKVLV

-540 VRLLGH
+540 VRLTGH
-546 KVQLKEDQQAVRDTL
+546 KVQLKEDQQAVRDSL
-561 EKVYLKSGLQPPY
+561 EKVYLSSGLQPPY
-574 FKELIEQFP
+574 FKDLAEKFS
-583 KGQPREVLE
+583 KGQPRQVLE

-597 GKLVKVKEDLYFHK
+597 GKLVKVKEDLYFHR
-611 QAIEGLKKR
+611 QAIEDLKKN
-620 LIQWLKEKGEITTP
+620 LIHWLKEKGEITTP

-654 DAMQVTMRVEDK
+654 DSLQVTMRVEDK
-666 RLLRESKELG
+666 RLLRESKESS

>member
-1 MHGIR
+1 
-6 FVLNPG
+6 
-12 PLQALAENLHSD
+12 
-24 HFCLSRQ
+24 
-31 ECLERSEMKQ
+31 MKQ

-62 GIETD
+62 GIDTD

-154 IDMVEEDWLDLVQ
+154 IDMVEDDWLDLVQ

-181 VPIVP
+181 APILP
-186 VSSSTGQGIPEL
+186 VSSTAGQGIPEL
-198 IKVLERLST
+198 IGVLERLSA

-212 SSTGIFRLPVDRV
+212 SSAGIFRLPVDRV
-225 FTMRGFGTVI
+225 FTMKGFGTVI
-235 TGTAVSGSLSVGDQ
+235 TGTAISGSLSVGDQ
-249 VTLYPQEIQAKV
+249 VIIYPQEIQAKV

-299 TPLGLHPTLLLDLQ
+299 SPLGLYSTRLLDLH
-313 IRLLKSA
+313 IRLLKSVP
-320 QRPLKHRS
+320 RPLKHRS

-337 EILGRILLLEGEEI
+337 EILGQVLLLQGEDI
-351 KPGET
+351 KPGEP
-356 GFGQLRLTERVAV
+356 GFGQLRLTEPVAL

-381 PVQTIGGAEVLNVI
+381 PVLTIGGATVLNVI

-403 PEVIEQL
+403 PEVIQQL
-410 RVLKSG
+410 QVLQSG
-416 SDAEKTALQI
+416 SDAEKTALQV
-426 LLAGAN
+426 LLAGAG
-432 GVSRQKLGQ
+432 GVSRPNLGQ

-456 LLSQKVLTQ
+456 LLSQKVLIQ
-465 WDKENKIIIHQQELA
+465 WDKENKIIIHQKEMSKLNRAIEKEL
-480 KLSKAVEQELGGY
+480 EGY
-493 HRLNPLKPGLLKE
+493 HQANPLKPGLLKE
-506 ELKSRLPQIREAKLF
+506 ELKSRLPQIRETKLF
-521 NFLLNQSADQKILI
+521 NFLLNQLAEQKVLI

-540 VRLLGH
+540 VRLTGH
-546 KVQLKEDQQAVRDTL
+546 KVQLKEDQQAVQDAL

-574 FKELIEQFP
+574 FKELVEQFP
-583 KGQPREVLE
+583 KGQPRQVLE

-597 GKLVKVKEDLYFHK
+597 GKLIKVKEDLYFHK
-611 QAIEGLKKR
+611 QAIEGLKKKM
-620 LIQWLKEKGEITTP
+620 IQWLKEKGEITTP

-654 DAMQVTMRVEDK
+654 DAIQVTMRVEDK
-666 RLLRESKELG
+666 RLLRESKELN

>member
-1 MHGIR
+1 
-6 FVLNPG
+6 
-12 PLQALAENLHSD
+12 
-24 HFCLSRQ
+24 
-31 ECLERSEMKQ
+31 MKQ

-52 GKTSLVKALT
+52 GKTSLVRALT

-145 KKGLVALTK
+145 KKGLVVLTK

-181 VPIVP
+181 ALILP

-198 IKVLERLST
+198 IEVLERLSN

-212 SSTGIFRLPVDRV
+212 SSAGIFRLPVDRV

-299 TPLGLHPTLLLDLQ
+299 SALGLYSTFLLDLQ
-313 IRLLKSA
+313 VRLLKSA

-337 EILGRILLLEGEEI
+337 EILGRLLLLEGEEI

-356 GFGQLRLTERVAV
+356 GFCQLRLTDRVAL

-381 PVQTIGGAEVLNVI
+381 PVQTIGGAEVLNVL

-410 RVLKSG
+410 WILKSG
-416 SDAEKTALQI
+416 TDSEKVALQV

-465 WDKENKIIIHQQELA
+465 WDKENKIIIHQLELA
-480 KLSKAVEQELGGY
+480 KLSKAATQELEGY
-493 HRLNPLKPGLLKE
+493 HRANPLKPGLPKE
-506 ELKSRLPQIREAKLF
+506 ELKSRLPQIRETKLF
-521 NFLLNQSADQKILI
+521 NFLLNQLGEQKILV

-540 VRLLGH
+540 VRLSGH
-546 KVQLKEDQQAVRDTL
+546 KVLLKEDQQAVQNSL
-561 EKVYLKSGLQPPY
+561 EEVYLKSGLQPPY
-574 FKELIEQFP
+574 FKELVEQFP

-611 QAIEGLKKR
+611 QAIDGLKKR

-634 EFKDLTQTSRKYTIP
+634 EFKEMTQTSRKYTIP

-654 DAMQVTMRVEDK
+654 DALQVTLRVEDK
-666 RLLRESKELG
+666 RLLRESKESA